1 LVLGAV
7 FFAVAGAFLAAGDFL
22 ADAAAVFFGAAAAF
36 FAGAAGRLVVVAAF
50 FTTGTAFFFVG
61 VGRFVA
67 VAPTLAEELLFPA
80 FLLDLAGAAEIV
92 RDAGTRLAWVPLL
105 AGVIVPSFGPR
116 GVTPSPDDLAQGAGD
131 DTGGADGRQ

>member
-1 LVLGAV
+1 
-7 FFAVAGAFLAAGDFL
+7 L
-22 ADAAAVFFGAAAAF
+22 ADAAAVFLGPGAAF
-36 FAGAAGRLVVVAAF
+36 FAGAAGRFVVVAAS
-50 FTTGTAFFFVG
+50 FTTGTAFFVG

-80 FLLDLAGAAEIV
+80 FLLDLAGAAEVV

-116 GVTPSPDDLAQGAGD
+116 RVTLSLTTSLRERVTIPD
-131 DTGGADGRQ
+131 GADGRQ